1 MFFEE
6 ELSCILKFSTAAVLG
21 RPLNNSPLTPLSY
34 FTTIH
39 GEALAANDNRS
50 HHLNPDPT
58 FMHHRYRLGQDAQLV
73 SMGKEN
79 PSGEDI

>member
-1 MFFEE
+1 M
-6 ELSCILKFSTAAVLG
+6 KFSTTAVLS
-21 RPLNNSPLTPLSY
+21 RPLNYSPLTPLSY
-34 FTTIH
+34 FTTIL

-58 FMHHRYRLGQDAQLV
+58 YMHHRYRLGQDAHFV
-73 SMGKEN
+73 RIGKEN

>member
-1 MFFEE
+1 MYFEI
-6 ELSCILKFSTAAVLG
+6 LDRSCVLG
-21 RPLNNSPLTPLSY
+21 LPLNNSPLTPLSY
-34 FTTIH
+34 FTTIL

-58 FMHHRYRLGQDAQLV
+58 YMHHRYRLGQDAQLV
-73 SMGKEN
+73 RMGKEN